1 MRGGRPMN
9 ELWVCPRCRG
19 PLSTRRDALACSD
32 CGAGFPLIGG
42 PDGIPDFRL
51 DELALDDLAAD
62 RREAGELWTRFAGR
76 AAEKFVHHVFASRAH
91 WTPAQAERRTREV
104 LRAPARLEA
113 QIEGWLRPAIDAPA
127 PLLDIGCGP
136 GGLLCAAVA
145 HGIDAV
151 GIDTSLRWLM
161 AARMLL
167 DDRGARAHLAAAHAE
182 ALPLRDAAVGAVVS
196 LDVIEQVHSAG
207 RMLAEVDRVA
217 ERGAV
222 FLFST
227 PNRFSLAAEPHVG
240 VWGVG
245 WLPRPWQAPYVEW
258 RTGDLYDGT
267 KLLSSWE
274 IARLVEC
281 STGFTLRLETPRVQ
295 EDEIASFPPYRAKL
309 ARLYNRAVSLPA
321 LRPAWLAVAPFF
333 RATCH
338 KP

>member
-19 PLSTRRDALACSD
+19 PLTATGDALACD
-32 CGAGFPLIGG
+32 ACDARFPLIGG
-42 PDGIPDFRL
+42 PEGIPDFRL
-51 DELALDDLAAD
+51 GELALDDLEAD
-62 RREAGELWTRFAGR
+62 REEAGELWTRFAGR
-76 AAEKFVHHVFASRAH
+76 RAEEFVHHVFASRAH
-91 WTPAQAERRTREV
+91 WAPARAERRTREV

-113 QIEGWLRPAIDAPA
+113 QIDDWLRPAIDAPA

-136 GGLLCAAVA
+136 GGLLCAAA
-145 HGIDAV
+145 ARGIEPI

-167 DDRGARAHLAAAHAE
+167 QERGTRAHLAAAHAE
-182 ALPLRDAAVGAVVS
+182 ALPLRDAGVGAVLS
-196 LDVIEQVHSAG
+196 LDVIEHVGSPG
-207 RMLAEVDRVA
+207 RMLAEVDRVTGN
-217 ERGAV
+217 GAV

-245 WLPRPWQAPYVEW
+245 WLPRAWQAPYVEW
-258 RTGDLYDGT
+258 RKGDPYDGT

-274 IARLVEC
+274 IARLVES
-281 STGFTLRLETPRVQ
+281 STHFTLRVDTPRIP
-295 EDEIASFPPYRAKL
+295 EDEIVGFPPYRATL
-309 ARLYNRAVSLPA
+309 ARLYNGAVSLAA

-333 RATCH
+333 RAICR